1 MSRIRELVSDTLIYG
16 FTTVVSRLLTY
27 LLVPFYTKF
36 FGPGDYGIIT
46 LVFIAIGFFNVLFSF
61 GMESAYLR
69 YGVNRERAASIFKT
83 LQLTILAVASALF
96 LILWLAAPLLQPI
109 LALPD
114 TGNDPIYLLMLLI
127 LWMDALST
135 VPFAELRL
143 VRRTIAYASA
153 KLINV
158 ALNVALN
165 IVLVLQFDY
174 GIIAVFIANAAASA
188 FTLLQTTLFT
198 RKSYQG
204 TWDGHSLRE
213 ALLFGLPYIPAG
225 IGYIINEG
233 LSRFFL
239 NMSSDDTIARLYG
252 LEYTAADITGIF
264 GACYKLSVFM
274 MLFTQMFRMA
284 WQPFFMRHA
293 KDASAPG
300 TFADVFLYFNG
311 IAAIL
316 FMTVALFVN
325 EIAAIPVPGLRGTI
339 IDARYWLGLSTVPML
354 LMAYWFQGWYTNFTA
369 GIFISE
375 NTRALPKI
383 TLAGAAITTVANL
396 ILIPMLGME
405 GAAWASVLSY
415 GSMAMMMYFLVQNK
429 WPIPY
434 RMWRAWASMIVGT
447 AAVFASLQFPI
458 FASVMARAIILV
470 LGSGLVALI
479 TLLPRRNQ

>member
-36 FGPGDYGIIT
+36 FGPADYGIIT

-69 YGVNRERAASIFKT
+69 YGVDRERAASLFKT
-83 LQLTILAVASALF
+83 LQGTILAVASGLF
-96 LILWLAAPLLQPI
+96 LMLWLAAPILQPM
-109 LALPD
+109 LALPN
-114 TGNDPIYLLMLLI
+114 TGGDPIYLLMLLI

-153 KLINV
+153 KLMNVAMNV
-158 ALNVALN
+158 ALNL
-165 IVLVLQFDY
+165 VLVLQFDF
-174 GIIAVFIANAAASA
+174 GIIAVFLANAVASA
-188 FTLLQTTLFT
+188 FTMLQTAWFT
-198 RKSYQG
+198 RGSYQG
-204 TWDGHSLRE
+204 EWDQQGLRQ
-213 ALLFGLPYIPAG
+213 AMLFGMPYIPAG

-239 NMSSDDTIARLYG
+239 NMSSDDTISRLYG
-252 LEYTAADITGIF
+252 IEYTAADITGIF

-293 KDASAPG
+293 KDASAPA
-300 TFADVFLYFNG
+300 TFAEVFLYFNG

-316 FMTVALFVN
+316 FMTVALFVY

-375 NTRALPKI
+375 NTRMLPKI
-383 TLAGAAITTVANL
+383 TLAGAGITTAANL
-396 ILIPMLGME
+396 ILIPLLGME

-415 GSMAMMMYFLVQNK
+415 GSMAMMIYLVGQKK

-434 RMWRAWASMIVGT
+434 RMGRAWSVMIIG
-447 AAVFASLQFPI
+447 ALAVFLSVEFPYFSSLT
-458 FASVMARAIILV
+458 ARAIILV
-470 LGSGLVALI
+470 IGSASVALI
-479 TLLPRRNQ
+479 TFLPNRNQ

>member
-1 MSRIRELVSDTLIYG
+1 MSRIKELVSDTLVYG
-16 FTTVVSRLLTY
+16 FTTVISRLLTY

-46 LVFIAIGFFNVLFSF
+46 LVFIAIGFFNVLFTF

-69 YGVNRERAASIFKT
+69 YGVDRERAAAIFKT
-83 LQLTILAVASALF
+83 LQIAILTIASALF
-96 LILWLAAPLLQPI
+96 LMLWLASPLLQPL

-114 TGNDPIYLLMLLI
+114 AGNDPIYLLMLVI

-158 ALNVALN
+158 GLNVALN
-165 IVLVLQFDY
+165 LVLVLQFDF
-174 GIIAVFIANAAASA
+174 GIIAVFIANAVAST
-188 FTLLQTTLFT
+188 FTLLQTAWFT
-198 RKSYQG
+198 RNSYKG
-204 TWDGHSLRE
+204 KWDEHSLRE

-252 LEYTAADITGIF
+252 MEYTAADITGIF

-284 WQPFFMRHA
+284 WQPFFMRHS
-293 KDASAPG
+293 KEVSAPN

-316 FMTVALFVN
+316 FMSVALFVQ

-354 LMAYWFQGWYTNFTA
+354 LVAYWFQGWYTNFTA

-375 NTRALPKI
+375 QTRILPRI
-383 TLAGAAITTVANL
+383 TLAGAAITTGANL
-396 ILIPMLGME
+396 ILIPLLGME

-415 GSMAMMMYFLVQNK
+415 GSMAIMMYVVVQKK

-434 RMWRAWASMIVGT
+434 IMWRAWAGILIG
-447 AAVFASLQFPI
+447 AVVVYASLQIPELS
-458 FASVMARAIILV
+458 SVTARAMLWV
-470 LGSGLVALI
+470 GGSALIALI
-479 TLLPRRNQ
+479 TFLPKRN

>member
-1 MSRIRELVSDTLIYG
+1 MSRIRELVSDTLVYG
-16 FTTVVSRLLTY
+16 FTTVISRLLTY

-46 LVFIAIGFFNVLFSF
+46 LVFIAIGFFNVLFTF

-69 YGVNRERAASIFKT
+69 YGVDRDRAASIFKT
-83 LQLTILAVASALF
+83 LQLTILAVATSLF
-96 LILWLAAPLLQPI
+96 FILWLVSPWLQPL

-114 TGNDPIYLLMLLI
+114 TSNDPIYLLMLVI

-153 KLINV
+153 KLMNVGINV
-158 ALNVALN
+158 VLNL
-165 IVLVLQFDY
+165 VLVLYFDY
-174 GIIAVFIANAAASA
+174 GIIAVFIANMAASA
-188 FTLLQTTLFT
+188 FTLLLTAWIT
-198 RKSYQG
+198 RNSYKG
-204 TWDGHSLRE
+204 SWDQDSLRE
-213 ALLFGLPYIPAG
+213 AMLFGLPYIPAG

-239 NMSSDDTIARLYG
+239 NMTSAETITRLYG
-252 LEYTAADITGIF
+252 MEVTAADITGIF

-293 KDASAPG
+293 KEASAPK

-316 FMTVALFVN
+316 FMSVALFVH

-339 IDARYWLGLSTVPML
+339 IDSRYWLGLSTVPML
-354 LMAYWFQGWYTNFTA
+354 LVAYWFQGWYTNFTA

-375 NTRALPKI
+375 QTRLLPRI

-396 ILIPMLGME
+396 ILIPVMGME

-415 GSMAMMMYFLVQNK
+415 GSMAMMMYFVVQKK

-434 RMWRAWASMIVGT
+434 IMWKAWASIIIG
-447 AAVFASLQFPI
+447 ALAVFASLQFP
-458 FASVMARAIILV
+458 SLSSMTARAIILV
-470 LGSGLVALI
+470 GASVLVALI
-479 TLLPRRNQ
+479 TFSQKRD